1 MTALN
6 RILIVTAALACA
18 AAGTSR
24 PAGAQPAAQ
33 PAAPVAR
40 GFSAGAAQAGAA
52 YAAFAQGQTLTSGG
66 QTYVVLP
73 EARAIAAD
81 PGREPAGLDVVER
94 KGRFVVYREPRGP
107 MQHARPMLAED
118 ASGGT
123 AVVTHAVVLN
133 RRTGRSGVV
142 LGSIAVKLS
151 DMSQAA
157 ALAAE
162 HGLTLTSRF
171 DHLGVAFL
179 TAAPGQD
186 IAAATAALRA
196 DWRVASADPEIL
208 ETPRTPK

>member
-1 MTALN
+1 
-6 RILIVTAALACA
+6 
-18 AAGTSR
+18 
-24 PAGAQPAAQ
+24 
-33 PAAPVAR
+33 
-40 GFSAGAAQAGAA
+40 
-52 YAAFAQGQTLTSGG
+52 
-66 QTYVVLP
+66 
-73 EARAIAAD
+73 
-81 PGREPAGLDVVER
+81 
-94 KGRFVVYREPRGP
+94 
-107 MQHARPMLAED
+107 
-118 ASGGT
+118 
-123 AVVTHAVVLN
+123 
-133 RRTGRSGVV
+133 V

-186 IAAATAALRA
+186 IAAATVALRA